1 MTVVYVVDDDPAI
14 RDSLS
19 FLLSTAEL
27 TPKVYESALALLDHA
42 VDLEHGCIVT
52 DVRMPGMTGLEL
64 IAELKRRRV
73 LHPVIVL
80 TGHADVALAVEAM
93 KAGVVDFIE
102 KPFDEEVLLKA
113 VQTALAQEETT
124 SARLTLR
131 AQVESRI
138 EQLSQRE
145 REVFEAIVDGESN
158 KSAAQNSVSRHGQDG
173 RGHALRIGADG
184 VASGTGLSRTGLS
197 LIKVW
202 VSPIGFSGPVNVR
215 PSTIRPCWMR

>member
-1 MTVVYVVDDDPAI
+1 MTVVHVVDDDPAI

-27 TPKVYESALALLDHA
+27 TPKVYESALALLERA
-42 VDLEHGCIVT
+42 SALEPGCIVT

-64 IAELKRRRV
+64 VVELKRRRV

-80 TGHADVALAVEAM
+80 TGHGDVALAVEAM

-102 KPFDEEVLLKA
+102 KPFDEDVLLKA
-113 VQTALAQEETT
+113 VRTALAQEESV

-131 AQVESRI
+131 AEVEARV

-158 KSAAQNSVSRHGQDG
+158 KSAAQKLGISPRTVEIYRAHVMDKMGAKTLSELVRM
-173 RGHALRIGADG
+173 ALLREG
-184 VASGTGLSRTGLS
+184 S
-197 LIKVW
+197 
-202 VSPIGFSGPVNVR
+202 
-215 PSTIRPCWMR
+215 